1 MLRFSQWKQQ
11 DYEALLAPSPE
22 DLETFLGPISD
33 SGVDVFHASTRR
45 YWEPEFEGSDL
56 NLAGWT
62 KKITNKPT
70 ITVGSVGLDSDF
82 IGLYVGNDKANTSSI
97 KTLVEMF
104 ERGDFDM
111 VAVGRALLSDPE
123 WVLKVKEGR
132 DKEIVG
138 FTKEYVEK
146 YF

>member
-1 MLRFSQWKQQ
+1 M
-11 DYEALLAPSPE
+11 
-22 DLETFLGPISD
+22 
-33 SGVDVFHASTRR
+33 
-45 YWEPEFEGSDL
+45 
-56 NLAGWT
+56 
-62 KKITNKPT
+62 
-70 ITVGSVGLDSDF
+70 GSVGLDSDF

-97 KTLVEMF
+97 ETLVEMF

-111 VAVGRALLSDPE
+111 VAVVRALLSDPE

-132 DKEIVG
+132 EEEIVG

>member
-1 MLRFSQWKQQ
+1 
-11 DYEALLAPSPE
+11 
-22 DLETFLGPISD
+22 
-33 SGVDVFHASTRR
+33 
-45 YWEPEFEGSDL
+45 
-56 NLAGWT
+56 
-62 KKITNKPT
+62 
-70 ITVGSVGLDSDF
+70 VGSVGLDSDF

-97 KTLVEMF
+97 KTLVDML
-104 ERGDFDM
+104 EREEFDM

-132 DKEIVG
+132 EEEIVG

>member
-1 MLRFSQWKQQ
+1 M
-11 DYEALLAPSPE
+11 
-22 DLETFLGPISD
+22 
-33 SGVDVFHASTRR
+33 
-45 YWEPEFEGSDL
+45 

-82 IGLYVGNDKANTSSI
+82 IGLYVGNDKAKASSI
-97 KTLVEMF
+97 KSLVEMF
-104 ERGDFDM
+104 DREEFDM

-132 DKEIVG
+132 EDEIIG
-138 FTKEYVEK
+138 FTKEYVEN